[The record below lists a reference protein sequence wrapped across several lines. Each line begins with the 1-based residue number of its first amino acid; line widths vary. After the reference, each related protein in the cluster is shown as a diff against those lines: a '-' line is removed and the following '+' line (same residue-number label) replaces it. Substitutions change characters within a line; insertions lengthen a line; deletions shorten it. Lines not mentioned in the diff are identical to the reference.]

1 MTRITQAVLVE
12 AARAVNRMGAQERLQ
27 LADEVFAH
35 QPNLLASVVV
45 LRQMGA
51 SDAQIEVPLHVLLVA
66 WQAMKSSTVQWP
78 LISEDT
84 QDVCLQ
90 RLTGR
95 VRFAEGLTPK
105 SLRRTVEKHIDE
117 HGEQYL
123 LAFAYGHL
131 RDNGLLAVR
140 TEVEQYLVLV
150 TLNLV
155 ECIAFSAAKAPARSN
170 ASPRSRRVSASTRR
184 PGS

>member
-12 AARAVNRMGAQERLQ
+12 AASAVNRMGAQERLQ
-27 LADEVFAH
+27 LADEVFGH
-35 QPNLLASVVV
+35 QPNLLGSVVV

-51 SDAQIEVPLHVLLVA
+51 SDPQIEVPLHVLLVA
-66 WQAMKSSTVQWP
+66 WQAMKSCALQWP

-84 QDVCLQ
+84 QDACLE
-90 RLTGR
+90 RLAGR

-105 SLRRTVEKHIDE
+105 SLRRTVEKHLDE
-117 HGEQYL
+117 HRERYL

-140 TEVEQYLVLV
+140 TDVEKYLVLA

-155 ECIAFSAAKAPARSN
+155 ECIAHSAPKA
-170 ASPRSRRVSASTRR
+170 ASA
-184 PGS
+184 

>member
-1 MTRITQAVLVE
+1 VATGGMTRITQAALAE
-12 AARAVNRMGAQERLQ
+12 AARAVNHMGAKERLQ

-66 WQAMKSSTVQWP
+66 WQAMKSCSGQWP
-78 LISEDT
+78 LISEQT
-84 QDVCLQ
+84 QEVCLQ
-90 RLTGR
+90 RLTCR
-95 VRFAEGLTPK
+95 LRLAEGLTPK
-105 SLRRTVEKHIDE
+105 SLRRTVERQIDE
-117 HGEQYL
+117 HRQRHL

-131 RDNGLLAVR
+131 GDNGLLAVR
-140 TEVEQYLVLV
+140 TEAEKYLVLA

-155 ECIAFSAAKAPARSN
+155 ECIAFSAPKGVVA
-170 ASPRSRRVSASTRR
+170 
-184 PGS
+184 